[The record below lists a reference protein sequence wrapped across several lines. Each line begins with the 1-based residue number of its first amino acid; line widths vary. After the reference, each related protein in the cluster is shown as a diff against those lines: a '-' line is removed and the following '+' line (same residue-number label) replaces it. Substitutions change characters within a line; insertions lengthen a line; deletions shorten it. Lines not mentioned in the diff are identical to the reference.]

1 MERDDSIIPPATT
14 PPNRPIQLPHS
25 TILFPVHRG
34 IASADKGE
42 TSTLKLSPIRPK
54 LWRTRARTFHPCLRS
69 TWLILLS
76 PLCATTLLLVSKR
89 RVGIAD
95 AGAENR
101 DGGGGWWVSSGRS
114 TSQSS
119 DYDDKSFLSP

>member
-1 MERDDSIIPPATT
+1 MIAPSHQPRHRIDLSNFHIRRSCFQFTEESRARIKGKPP
-14 PPNRPIQLPHS
+14 PLN
-25 TILFPVHRG
+25 FPRSVQNF
-34 IASADKGE
+34 DE
-42 TSTLKLSPIRPK
+42 
-54 LWRTRARTFHPCLRS
+54 RARTFHPCLRS

-101 DGGGGWWVSSGRS
+101 DGGGGWWVSSGKS